1 MNSSPDLAPR
11 HANRLAREQ
20 SPYLLQHQHNPVDW
34 YPWGPE
40 AFARAQ
46 QAHKPIFLSIGYS
59 TCHWCHV
66 MERESFEDERIA
78 ALLNANFICIK
89 VDREERPDVDKIY
102 MTFLQATSRGGG
114 WPLNAFLTPDLKP
127 FFAGTYWPPAP
138 RHGRPSFP
146 QVVEQIAQSWQQGPA
161 EVSSSAEEIH
171 LKLSQLTKRVDD
183 GAPPLGVA
191 ALETALQGLKQDY
204 DEVHGGWGGAPK
216 FPLPTHPAL
225 LLQVGMRSGDADAVR
240 MAIHTCAHM
249 ADGGIH
255 DQLGGGF
262 ARYSTDAQWLVP
274 HFEKMLYDNAQLL
287 ELYLD
292 AHLVTGERPEAE
304 VARGILDYV
313 LRDMRHPAGGFL
325 SAEDADSEGKE
336 GKFYC
341 WTRDE
346 LLALLSAEEFALAE
360 RVFGIT
366 AQGNFVDHS
375 DPEPLPGQNV
385 LAIVSPAAAAEAR
398 QLQAVKGKL
407 LRARQG
413 RVRPHVDDKVL
424 ASWNGLMLAAVARAA
439 AVLAD
444 DRALNAARANFDFLR
459 SALWDEATGTLFHR
473 WRDGA
478 RDSTQLLE
486 SYACLLHG
494 VVELYQV
501 TLDPAHLEFA
511 VTLAE
516 RMIERFHDPELGGF
530 WMSTAV
536 AGDLILR
543 LKDDYDGAEPSGN
556 SMACRSLLK
565 LAAITARE
573 DFEAAAARTLKLF
586 TGQMIHMPRAMTS
599 MWQAAACLLAPITRV
614 VIAGDPTSAE
624 GRALLGAAHAVYHP
638 YRVVLGSAG
647 AVDAFAQGLAAVDAK
662 PTAYLCT
669 GTACQAP
676 THDAGTLK
684 TMLMRN
690 AREPIVSA

>member
-1 MNSSPDLAPR
+1 MSSSPDHAPR
-11 HANRLAREQ
+11 LANRLAREK

-40 AFARAQ
+40 AFARAKQ
-46 QAHKPIFLSIGYS
+46 EDKPIFLSIGYS

-78 ALLNANFICIK
+78 ALLNAHFICIK

-127 FFAGTYWPPAP
+127 FFAGTYWPPVP

-146 QVVEQIAQSWQQGPA
+146 QVVEQIAQSWQQGAA
-161 EVSSSAEEIH
+161 EVTSSAEEIH

-204 DEVHGGWGGAPK
+204 DEAHGGWGGAPK

-240 MAIHTCAHM
+240 MVIHTCAHM

-292 AHLVTGERPEAE
+292 AHLVTGERPEAD
-304 VARGILDYV
+304 VARGVLDYV
-313 LRDMRHPAGGFL
+313 LRDMRHPAGGFH

-346 LLALLSAEEFALAE
+346 LAALLDAEEFALAE

-366 AQGNFVDHS
+366 VEGNFLDHS
-375 DPEPLPGQNV
+375 DPEPLRGQNV
-385 LAIVSPAAAAEAR
+385 LSIASPPAAAEGR
-398 QLQAVKGKL
+398 LFQTVKRKL
-407 LRARQG
+407 LRAREA
-413 RVRPHVDDKVL
+413 RVRPHLDDKVL

-439 AVLAD
+439 AVLGD
-444 DRALNAARANFDFLR
+444 ERALQAARANFDFLK
-459 SALWDEATGTLFHR
+459 ATLWDEASGTLYHR
-473 WRDGA
+473 WRDGV

-486 SYACLLHG
+486 SYAFLLHG

-501 TLDPAHLEFA
+501 TLDAAHLAFA

-516 RMIERFHDPELGGF
+516 RMIERFHDPEVGGF
-530 WMSTAV
+530 WMSTAA

-556 SMACRSLLK
+556 AMACRSLLK

-573 DFEAAAARTLKLF
+573 DFEAAAANTLKLF

-599 MWQAAACLLAPITRV
+599 MWQAAAFLLAPITRV
-614 VIAGDPTSAE
+614 VIAGDPDSAE
-624 GRALLGAAHAVYHP
+624 GRALRGAAHAVYHP
-638 YRVVLGSAG
+638 YRVVLGTAG
-647 AVDAFAQGLAAVDAK
+647 PVDAFAQGLGAVDDK

-690 AREPIVSA
+690 AREPIVAA

>member
-1 MNSSPDLAPR
+1 MSSSPDHAPR
-11 HANRLAREQ
+11 HANRLAREK
-20 SPYLLQHQHNPVDW
+20 SPYLLQHRYNPVDW

-40 AFARAQ
+40 AFARAKQ
-46 QAHKPIFLSIGYS
+46 EQKPIFLSIGYS

-66 MERESFEDERIA
+66 MERESFEDPRIA
-78 ALLNANFICIK
+78 ALLNAHFVCIK
-89 VDREERPDVDKIY
+89 VDREERPDVDKVY

-114 WPLNAFLTPDLKP
+114 WPLNAFLTPELKP
-127 FFAGTYWPPAP
+127 FFAGTYWPPEP

-146 QVVEQIAQSWQQGPA
+146 QVVEQIAQTWAQGAA
-161 EVSSSAEEIH
+161 EVVGSAEDIH
-171 LKLSQLTKRVDD
+171 ARLAQLTRRVDD

-204 DEVHGGWGGAPK
+204 DEAHGGWGGAPK
-216 FPLPTHPAL
+216 FPLPTHPSL

-262 ARYSTDAQWLVP
+262 ARYSTDARWLVP

-292 AHLVTGERPEAE
+292 AHLVTGERPEAD

-313 LRDMRHPAGGFL
+313 LRDLRHPAGGFF

-346 LLALLSAEEFALAE
+346 LESLLSAEEFALAE

-366 AQGNFVDHS
+366 AHGNFLDHS
-375 DPEPLPGQNV
+375 DPEPLRGQNV
-385 LAIVSPAAAAEAR
+385 LAIVAPPTAAEAR
-398 QLQAVKGKL
+398 LLQAVKAKL
-407 LRARQG
+407 LRARAG

-424 ASWNGLMLAAVARAA
+424 ASWNGLMLAAVARAGL
-439 AVLAD
+439 VLAD
-444 DRALNAARANFDFLR
+444 ERALDAARANFDFLR
-459 SALWDEATGTLFHR
+459 THLWDAATGTLHHR

-478 RDSTQLLE
+478 RDSAELLE

-494 VVELYQV
+494 VVELYQA
-501 TLDPAHLEFA
+501 TLDEAHLAFA

-516 RMIERFHDPELGGF
+516 RMIERFHDPEIGGF
-530 WMSTAV
+530 WMSTAS
-536 AGDLILR
+536 AGDLVLR

-565 LAAITARE
+565 LAAITARA

-599 MWQAAACLLAPITRV
+599 MWQAAAFLLAPITRV
-614 VIAGDPTSAE
+614 VIAGDAASAE
-624 GRALLGAAHAVYHP
+624 ARALLGAAHAVYHP

-647 AVDAFAQGLAAVDAK
+647 PVDAFARGLPTVDGK

-676 THDAGTLK
+676 THDAGTLR

-690 AREPIVSA
+690 AREPIARA